1 MIGTLSESCKRG
13 RALQS
18 WPWHPAAVDPAPLF
32 AGVPRR
38 SLWRHG
44 DFNRLWAGQTVS
56 VVGSAVTD
64 LALPTL
70 AVLQLHAGPLQVGL
84 LLACQ
89 RFAFPVLSLPVG
101 ALADRLPRRRMMLG
115 ADLAR
120 CALLGLIPLLSALG
134 VLELWQLFL
143 LATLTGGCSVVFDL
157 AYLAYLPS
165 LVGRADLAD
174 ANARLEFSFSAGSI
188 TGPGIGGLLVQAVG
202 AARAMAVDSLSF
214 LVSAFMLLLIG
225 RRETPPPARALPPLH
240 LRQFLSEIGEGIG
253 AVRHDP
259 LLRTLLLGMGALIFG
274 VHSTNAVVIVY
285 AYRSLHFSPGTL
297 GAVLTL
303 TGLGAVLG
311 ASTVGRIRRRFGVG
325 PTVVATGVLGSL
337 SVAAIPLASLVAPVA
352 VMALTSVT
360 RGFFGTV
367 NNTTQVT
374 LRQLAT
380 PDRLHARMNA
390 VFRTVYWGAWPLGE
404 LTGGALG
411 STVGL
416 VPAIL
421 AGGLFGA
428 AAVALMLPTAVAR
441 LHDFPQDRA

>member
-1 MIGTLSESCKRG
+1 MRLPPSPC
-13 RALQS
+13 
-18 WPWHPAAVDPAPLF
+18 HPAPVEPTPLF
-32 AGVPRR
+32 AEAPRR

-56 VVGSAVTD
+56 VVGSAITD

-70 AVLQLHAGPLQVGL
+70 AVLQLHSGPLQVGL
-84 LLACQ
+84 LVACQ
-89 RFAFPVLSLPVG
+89 RLAFPVLSLPVG
-101 ALADRLPRRRMMLG
+101 AVADRLSRRRMMLG
-115 ADLAR
+115 ADVAR
-120 CALLGLIPLLSALG
+120 CALLGVIPLLSVFG
-134 VLELWQLFL
+134 VLRLWHLFV
-143 LATLTGGCSVVFDL
+143 LATLTGGFGVVFDL

-174 ANARLEFSFSAGSI
+174 ANARLEFSFSAGAI
-188 TGPGIGGLLVQAVG
+188 TGPGFAGLLVQVVG
-202 AARAMAVDSLSF
+202 AARAMAVDALSF

-225 RRETPPPARALPPLH
+225 RRETPPPARDLPPLR
-240 LRQFLSEIGEGIG
+240 LRQLRTEIGEGVS
-253 AVRHDP
+253 AVRRHP
-259 LLRTLLLGMGALIFG
+259 LLRTLLLSMGGMIFG
-274 VHSTNAVVIVY
+274 VHSTNAVIIVY

-297 GAVLTL
+297 GAVLTA
-303 TGLGAVLG
+303 TGLGSVA
-311 ASTVGRIRRRFGVG
+311 AAAAVGRIRRRFGVG
-325 PTVVATGVLGSL
+325 PTLVVTGILGSL
-337 SVAAIPLASLVAPVA
+337 SVVAIPLASLGAPVA
-352 VMALTSVT
+352 VMALTSVV

-380 PDRLHARMNA
+380 PDHLHARMNS

-421 AGGLFGA
+421 AGGLFA
-428 AAVALMLPTAVAR
+428 TVAVGLMLPTAVAR
-441 LHDFPQDRA
+441 LRDFPQHRA